1 VPDLIFSDSRLAR
14 IYDAFDGPRDDLS
27 LYTDV
32 ADEFDA
38 RSVLDVGCGTGCL
51 AVLLAASGRSVVGV
65 DPALASLEVARAKDS
80 RVTWIHG
87 DATTLPSL
95 QVDLATMTGN
105 VAQVFLGDDWEA
117 TLRGVH
123 GALRPGGHL
132 VFETRRPEAR
142 AWEDWAKTTLRVVD
156 RIEERRELLDVSL
169 PFVSFRHTYR
179 FPDGSVLASDSTLR
193 FRSRAEVEESLVR
206 CGFDVAD
213 VRDAPDR
220 PGKEYVFIARRQ
232 QPEQAFAG
240 VS

>member
-14 IYDAFDGPRDDLS
+14 IYDAFDGPREDLS
-27 LYTDV
+27 LYTGV
-32 ADEFDA
+32 ADEFGA

-51 AVLLAASGRSVVGV
+51 AVLLAESGRSVVGV

-142 AWEDWAKTTLRVVD
+142 AWEDWAETTLRVVD

-179 FPDGSVLASDSTLR
+179 FPDGSVIASDSTLR
-193 FRSRAEVEESLVR
+193 FRTRAEVEESLVR
-206 CGFDVAD
+206 CGFDVANL
-213 VRDAPDR
+213 RDAPDR
-220 PGKEYVFIARRQ
+220 PGKEYVFIARR
-232 QPEQAFAG
+232 
-240 VS
+240 

>member
-1 VPDLIFSDSRLAR
+1 MPDLIFSDSRLAR
-14 IYDAFDGPRDDLS
+14 IYDAFDGPREDLS
-27 LYTDV
+27 LYTGV

-51 AVLLAASGRSVVGV
+51 AVLLAASGRSVVGM

-87 DATTLPSL
+87 DATTLPAL

-142 AWEDWAKTTLRVVD
+142 AWEDWAETTLRVVD

-206 CGFDVAD
+206 CGFDVAN

-220 PGKEYVFIARRQ
+220 PGKEYVFIAR
-232 QPEQAFAG
+232 
-240 VS
+240 S